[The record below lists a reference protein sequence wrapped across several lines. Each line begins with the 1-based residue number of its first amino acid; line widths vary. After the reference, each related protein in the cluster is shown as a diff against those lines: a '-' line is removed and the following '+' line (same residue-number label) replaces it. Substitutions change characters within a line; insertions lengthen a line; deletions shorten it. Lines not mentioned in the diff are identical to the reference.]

1 MVLVC
6 GATGELGGRVVRGL
20 RAAGSPVRA
29 LVRPRSDT
37 GGLRELG
44 VELTNGD
51 FRDAESLRRAVTGV
65 ETVVSTVTVIARAL
79 AGEKDADFH
88 AVDVGGHRQLITT
101 AYAAGGAP
109 FVFVS
114 AAGGPSL
121 TAGEHATRT
130 RQGRDRGPALRR
142 GVARGRRPARP
153 VPGDLVLSAG
163 AVRLAGAQGGHLWQ
177 GRDAHALRA
186 TDD

>member
-44 VELTNGD
+44 VELTKGD

-88 AVDVGGHRQLITT
+88 AVDVVGHRELIT
-101 AYAAGGAP
+101 AADAAGGAR
-109 FVFVS
+109 FVFAS
-114 AAGGPSL
+114 AAGGPSR

-142 GVARGRRPARP
+142 G
-153 VPGDLVLSAG
+153 
-163 AVRLAGAQGGHLWQ
+163 
-177 GRDAHALRA
+177 
-186 TDD
+186 

>member
-51 FRDAESLRRAVTGV
+51 FRDAESLRRAVSGV

-79 AGEKDADFH
+79 AGEADADFH
-88 AVDVGGHRQLITT
+88 RVAVVGHRDLI
-101 AYAAGGAP
+101 AAAEAEGGDR

-114 AAGGPSL
+114 ASRIRLEPLSGTPLAAGKI
-121 TAGEHATRT
+121 ATE
-130 RQGRDRGPALRR
+130 DRLFGSTLRE
-142 GVARGRRPARP
+142 V
-153 VPGDLVLSAG
+153 
-163 AVRLAGAQGGHLWQ
+163 
-177 GRDAHALRA
+177 
-186 TDD
+186 